1 MKSRITIVVLS
12 CILSIIIGLVIAR
25 GGGRVVSAIE
35 KRKPLIGFSMDTL
48 KESRWQ
54 ADREFFI
61 KRAGELGA
69 DVLVQAANS
78 DDARQIQD
86 VQALISRRVDVL
98 VVVPHNGAAMAKGVK
113 LAHEAGIP
121 VISYDRLTTDCDLD
135 LYITFDNVR
144 VGELQAKFVVERA
157 PKDQPMRIVRI
168 YGAKTDNNA
177 RLFKEGQDKV
187 FNPLIKDGKI
197 VVVHEDWADEW
208 RPENAKK
215 IMNAAITKVGTTFDA
230 VVAANDGTA
239 GGAIQ
244 ALTEEGLAGKVLVTG
259 QDAELAACQRI
270 INGMQAMTIY
280 KPISKLAPAAVEV
293 AIKLA
298 KGKPVVALGSID
310 NGQVRVPTILL
321 DVVPVT
327 RENMAETVIKDGFQS
342 FDDVYRGVPAELRP
356 QKP

>member
-1 MKSRITIVVLS
+1 MKSRITLVVLS
-12 CILSIIIGLVIAR
+12 CVISIIIGLVVAR
-25 GGGRVVSAIE
+25 GSGRTGGVTE
-35 KRKPLIGFSMDTL
+35 KRKLLIGFSMDTL

-54 ADREFFI
+54 ADRDFFV

-144 VGELQAKFVVERA
+144 VGELQAQFVVEHA
-157 PKDQPMRIVRI
+157 AKDRPMRIVRI

-177 RLFKEGQDKV
+177 RLFKQGQDRI
-187 FNPLIKDGKI
+187 FDPLIKDGKI
-197 VVVHEDWADEW
+197 VVVHEDWTDEW

-215 IMNAAITKVGTTFDA
+215 IMNAAITKVGATFDA

-270 INGMQAMTIY
+270 VNGTQAMTIY
-280 KPISKLAPAAVEV
+280 KPISKLAPAAVEA
-293 AIKLA
+293 AIKMA
-298 KGKPVVALGSID
+298 KGKPVIALAGID

-327 RENMAETVIKDGFQS
+327 KDNMAQTVAKDGFQS
-342 FDDVYRGVPAELRP
+342 FDEVYRGVRAELLP